1 MYIQKGATL
10 GSRPALIQVKV
21 PSGYGVAQVRGFYRA
36 IGGSS
41 YTSALM
47 QQQGNIFSL
56 WVPASIT
63 ANGIEY
69 YMQAEDGSGNVLAT
83 LPEANPSSAPYSL
96 PATSIL
102 QQGVNA
108 NARNAFELAIGLTF
122 EIPAGALAQNTNLRV
137 AAFASSPVVPS
148 GITTTTVG
156 YNFSMADGTTAFS
169 KPITVTFNYAASDVS
184 GLDAS
189 QLRVYYVDNGTLKL
203 AGGTVNTT
211 TQAINVAV
219 NHFSDFVIAQGSVM
233 SPAPVT
239 QAQQGTAVTIQA
251 SVVNYVPVSS
261 ATLYY
266 RVGAG
271 SWKSLTM
278 SKVGSTYQA
287 TIPAADVTTAGLA
300 YYIQASDG
308 STTATFPATNPTTS
322 PQAIAVASQTSTPTP
337 TPTPT
342 SAPAVTTGTI
352 NPGTGGGV
360 TTTDGKF
367 QIQFPAN
374 AVATTVTLTHTELR
388 APSQPLPSGRTALRG
403 FTLEARTGSGQL
415 VTQFQGSYTIVITY
429 TDAELA
435 AQGIVEAN
443 LTVAFWN
450 GSTWVDMLPC
460 AGCGVDT
467 VNNRIT
473 IISNH
478 FTEFAVMGSDQPPT
492 YRLYLPF
499 VARDASTS
507 GRTLYLPLIE
517 RGAASSGNLP
527 QPRPTPTRTPTATPT
542 QTPTVTPRTLRR

>member
-1 MYIQKGATL
+1 MGAYTTDGAHEPYCFL
-10 GSRPALIQVKV
+10 NLPAGSYSVIEVNPV
-21 PSGYGVAQVRGFYRA
+21 G
-36 IGGSS
+36 
-41 YTSALM
+41 YTSITPDIVTA
-47 QQQGNIFSL
+47 IIA
-56 WVPASIT
+56 PA
-63 ANGIEY
+63 
-69 YMQAEDGSGNVLAT
+69 
-83 LPEANPSSAPYSL
+83 
-96 PATSIL
+96 
-102 QQGVNA
+102 
-108 NARNAFELAIGLTF
+108 
-122 EIPAGALAQNTNLRV
+122 
-137 AAFASSPVVPS
+137 
-148 GITTTTVG
+148 
-156 YNFSMADGTTAFS
+156 
-169 KPITVTFNYAASDVS
+169 VS
-184 GLDAS
+184 
-189 QLRVYYVDNGTLKL
+189 
-203 AGGTVNTT
+203 
-211 TQAINVAV
+211 
-219 NHFSDFVIAQGSVM
+219 
-233 SPAPVT
+233 
-239 QAQQGTAVTIQA
+239 TIVEFGDQ
-251 SVVNYVPVSS
+251 P
-261 ATLYY
+261 
-266 RVGAG
+266 
-271 SWKSLTM
+271 
-278 SKVGSTYQA
+278 
-287 TIPAADVTTAGLA
+287 P
-300 YYIQASDG
+300 
-308 STTATFPATNPTTS
+308 P
-322 PQAIAVASQTSTPTP
+322 TPTP
-337 TPTPT
+337 TRTLTATPTPT